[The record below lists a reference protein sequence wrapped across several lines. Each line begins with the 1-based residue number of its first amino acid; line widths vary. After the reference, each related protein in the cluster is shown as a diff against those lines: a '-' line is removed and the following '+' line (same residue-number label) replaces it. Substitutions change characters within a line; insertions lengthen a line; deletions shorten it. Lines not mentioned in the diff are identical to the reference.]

1 MYDRLRLPRTAPG
14 ELAGSVSV
22 GSIVSCMGTLSKVV
36 SGLKKAH
43 PKLDVR
49 VLSGKASELAGRV
62 EDGDLDAAFLVE
74 AGRKMASTRWTPLY
88 EEELVVIAPPGAPG
102 KDARQVL
109 ANNPFLR
116 FDRTQRTGL
125 QIDRLLRR
133 LAVPLNEFLEL
144 NAIETLIELVRQEVG
159 VTLLPLIN
167 GSNWQ
172 QSPQLR
178 ILPLPA
184 DLGPSARAIGML
196 ERREHAR
203 QGITAAICAACHAA
217 FEARAAQTAR

>member
-1 MYDRLRLPRTAPG
+1 M
-14 ELAGSVSV
+14 
-22 GSIVSCMGTLSKVV
+22 
-36 SGLKKAH
+36 
-43 PKLDVR
+43 
-49 VLSGKASELAGRV
+49 
-62 EDGDLDAAFLVE
+62 
-74 AGRKMASTRWTPLY
+74 
-88 EEELVVIAPPGAPG
+88 
-102 KDARQVL
+102 L

>member
-1 MYDRLRLPRTAPG
+1 M
-14 ELAGSVSV
+14 
-22 GSIVSCMGTLSKVV
+22 
-36 SGLKKAH
+36 
-43 PKLDVR
+43 
-49 VLSGKASELAGRV
+49 
-62 EDGDLDAAFLVE
+62 
-74 AGRKMASTRWTPLY
+74 
-88 EEELVVIAPPGAPG
+88 
-102 KDARQVL
+102 
-109 ANNPFLR
+109 
-116 FDRTQRTGL
+116 
-125 QIDRLLRR
+125 
-133 LAVPLNEFLEL
+133 PLNEFLEL

-217 FEARAAQTAR
+217 FEARAAQAAR

>member
-1 MYDRLRLPRTAPG
+1 M
-14 ELAGSVSV
+14 
-22 GSIVSCMGTLSKVV
+22 
-36 SGLKKAH
+36 
-43 PKLDVR
+43 
-49 VLSGKASELAGRV
+49 
-62 EDGDLDAAFLVE
+62 
-74 AGRKMASTRWTPLY
+74 
-88 EEELVVIAPPGAPG
+88 
-102 KDARQVL
+102 L

-203 QGITAAICAACHAA
+203 QGITAAICAACHAPSRRA
-217 FEARAAQTAR
+217 RRKPRAEATPAHGPMDRAPASAWTGRAADSGAHRGIGRAVPAGFHPAGEAAQIGRIFVQRDAEVVPGVAVGQRPGLFHLPARRHVGVQRSWFT

>member
-1 MYDRLRLPRTAPG
+1 M
-14 ELAGSVSV
+14 
-22 GSIVSCMGTLSKVV
+22 
-36 SGLKKAH
+36 
-43 PKLDVR
+43 
-49 VLSGKASELAGRV
+49 
-62 EDGDLDAAFLVE
+62 
-74 AGRKMASTRWTPLY
+74 
-88 EEELVVIAPPGAPG
+88 
-102 KDARQVL
+102 
-109 ANNPFLR
+109 
-116 FDRTQRTGL
+116 
-125 QIDRLLRR
+125 
-133 LAVPLNEFLEL
+133 

-203 QGITAAICAACHAA
+203 QGITAAICAACHAVSRR
-217 FEARAAQTAR
+217 ARASRALRPDTPAHGPMDRAPASA

>member
-1 MYDRLRLPRTAPG
+1 M
-14 ELAGSVSV
+14 
-22 GSIVSCMGTLSKVV
+22 
-36 SGLKKAH
+36 
-43 PKLDVR
+43 
-49 VLSGKASELAGRV
+49 
-62 EDGDLDAAFLVE
+62 
-74 AGRKMASTRWTPLY
+74 
-88 EEELVVIAPPGAPG
+88 
-102 KDARQVL
+102 
-109 ANNPFLR
+109 
-116 FDRTQRTGL
+116 
-125 QIDRLLRR
+125 
-133 LAVPLNEFLEL
+133 PLNEFLEL

-203 QGITAAICAACHAA
+203 RASPRRSARPATRPSRRVRRKPRAEAGHAGPRSRDRA
-217 FEARAAQTAR
+217 PASAWTGRAAWTQVPIAGSDEPCLPVSTRPAKRRR

>member
-1 MYDRLRLPRTAPG
+1 MCIRDR
-14 ELAGSVSV
+14 
-22 GSIVSCMGTLSKVV
+22 
-36 SGLKKAH
+36 AH

-49 VLSGKASELAGRV
+49 ILSGKASELAGKV
-62 EDGDLDAAFLVE
+62 EDGELDAAFLVE
-74 AGRKMASTRWTPLY
+74 AGRKMASTRWVPLY
-88 EEELVVIAPPGAPG
+88 EEPLVVIASPSAAGR
-102 KDARQVL
+102 DARQVL
-109 ANNPFLR
+109 AGNPFLR

-144 NAIETLIELVRQEVG
+144 NAIETLVELVRQEVG

-167 GSNWQ
+167 GSNWHA
-172 QSPQLR
+172 SPELR

-184 DLGPSARAIGML
+184 DLGPMSRAIGML

-203 QGITAAICAACHAA
+203 QGITAAICEACAAA
-217 FEARAAQTAR
+217 FRAREPQGAASA

>member
-1 MYDRLRLPRTAPG
+1 
-14 ELAGSVSV
+14 
-22 GSIVSCMGTLSKVV
+22 
-36 SGLKKAH
+36 
-43 PKLDVR
+43 
-49 VLSGKASELAGRV
+49 
-62 EDGDLDAAFLVE
+62 
-74 AGRKMASTRWTPLY
+74 MASTRWTPLY
-88 EEELVVIAPPGAPG
+88 EEELVVIARPARPAGRAPGAGEQPLPAFRPHPAHG
-102 KDARQVL
+102 A
-109 ANNPFLR
+109 A
-116 FDRTQRTGL
+116 
-125 QIDRLLRR
+125 IDRLLRR

-217 FEARAAQTAR
+217 FEARAAQTREANTPAHGPMDRAPASAWTGARRLRCPSRDRTSRACRFPPGRRSGADRPDLRSA

>member
-1 MYDRLRLPRTAPG
+1 
-14 ELAGSVSV
+14 
-22 GSIVSCMGTLSKVV
+22 MGTLSKVV

-88 EEELVVIAPPGAPG
+88 EEELVVIARPAPRQ
-102 KDARQVL
+102 DARQVL

-217 FEARAAQTAR
+217 FEARAAQAAR